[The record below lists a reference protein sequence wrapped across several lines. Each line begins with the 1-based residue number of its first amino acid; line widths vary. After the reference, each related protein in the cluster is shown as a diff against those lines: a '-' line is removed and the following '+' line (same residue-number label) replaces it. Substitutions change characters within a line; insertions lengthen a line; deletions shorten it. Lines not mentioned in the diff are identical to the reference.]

1 MDAADVRNLYEAYR
15 SVYEDR
21 ESLNEDCDYDL
32 YDDDY
37 IEEAADNVIMS
48 VKSPSGK
55 PRSVSRLRTNS
66 ERPSE
71 TDARRF
77 SQMLSDRGKK
87 RESDVQAQRFAY
99 LTKRGIERAT
109 NRSERDENDYSDVRV
124 SIPKSK
130 PARELRGAERQQAF
144 RDIRQ
149 KKVDQKFKDQGNV
162 RQFRRRHG
170 LPESYDLYDVVLDHL
185 LDEGYC
191 DDVESA
197 EIIMTNMSEEW
208 LDGILEGVAD
218 KKVPPEI
225 RAKARNARAG
235 FIKSIGSEESRTR
248 NRRAEHKE
256 RRGMRGNIGGEG
268 GASYRYDDNMDKD
281 YPSIKVRGRGYA

>member
-21 ESLNEDCDYDL
+21 EYLNEDCDYDL

-170 LPESYDLYDVVLDHL
+170 LPESYDVY
-185 LDEGYC
+185 
-191 DDVESA
+191 
-197 EIIMTNMSEEW
+197 
-208 LDGILEGVAD
+208 
-218 KKVPPEI
+218 K
-225 RAKARNARAG
+225 
-235 FIKSIGSEESRTR
+235 
-248 NRRAEHKE
+248 
-256 RRGMRGNIGGEG
+256 
-268 GASYRYDDNMDKD
+268 
-281 YPSIKVRGRGYA
+281 